1 MQSLLCRFSLT
12 FIHRFKIFIVYPYF
26 VLFFSLLIP
35 TYSFSI
41 NAQND
46 SDFSSDKLSLNEGYF
61 FAQNSNSTLDSNLEL
76 NNKNIDLILHTL
88 TDFVSDPD
96 FKKKVND
103 YLQAHP
109 LDPSILPEESELQ
122 NHFQA
127 ANNFKRAHR
136 LYKTS
141 LDYIANQKEKYRQE
155 EYQEYLQ
162 SKSLD
167 SDSDSDSVSSDDTQN
182 TSDSKN
188 SLIVSKHDYIY
199 TDHEFLD
206 HLKKKLFIYH
216 DPNSKSSVHFTI
228 INGVVLA
235 SVFLDDESSTV
246 YNFFVFDPMTHI
258 DQYENDSDL
267 KNKIN
272 EFNKLLKKLNSKQH
286 MERLNVVNARL
297 DDSYN
302 ILGLE
307 HDNYPTFKKDPLRY
321 LSEFSRSIFEKPQ
334 ISVGLFCTA
343 LQLSIYL
350 GIKYLQNS
358 NYFENISSFRA
369 ALPLLHIAF
378 FALVISTNAGT
389 YRNLIDFSK
398 KYYVRFIIDTII
410 GLSFAYPLIIY
421 DDTKGIAALSLLT
434 LSGWLEHIRL
444 ISVTYIHKAT
454 KYPITYII
462 RMLDKF
468 GYYGQNGERMTQKFF
483 GIQFKRKNLDNQLL
497 YNMVSFGL
505 KMGALL
511 GVSMSIPEFSIPLTS
526 INMPEIELPI
536 GSMLFLGVPLIAVS
550 VNNLWIK
557 NQYKKALIQYYS
569 KPSEALKVDLARK
582 QEGLKDHLKYLKKIF
597 TILYSIRGF
606 FTGTSFL
613 DSKREE
619 ILSSYKISLDNFKS
633 LTKKQL
639 KKMSISQLSEVISF
653 YESVEKDILKEM
665 SPLSKKDI
673 SDIRELLATA
683 KIIRLQ
689 KIYKLRTINAAKK
702 VLTGKTLPDKLSQ
715 VFSCKSLFLI

>member
-1 MQSLLCRFSLT
+1 MKSLICGSGLA
-12 FIHRFKIFIVYPYF
+12 FIHRFKTFIICSYF
-26 VLFFSLLIP
+26 VLILSFLIP
-35 TYSFSI
+35 IYSSSI

-46 SDFSSDKLSLNEGYF
+46 SDSSSDKLSLNEGYF
-61 FAQNSNSTLDSNLEL
+61 FAQNSSSTLDSNLNSNLDL
-76 NNKNIDLILHTL
+76 NNQNIDLILKTL
-88 TDFVSDPD
+88 TEFITDPE
-96 FKKKVND
+96 FKKKVNE

-122 NHFQA
+122 EHFKA
-127 ANNFKRAHR
+127 ASKFKKAYK

-141 LDYIANQKEKYRQE
+141 LGYLKNQKEKYRQE

-162 SKSLD
+162 SKSL
-167 SDSDSDSVSSDDTQN
+167 DSDSVSSDDTQN

-286 MERLNVVNARL
+286 MERLTVVNARL

-302 ILGLE
+302 LLGLE
-307 HDNYPTFKKDPLRY
+307 HDNYPTFKKDPIHFIAD
-321 LSEFSRSIFEKPQ
+321 FSRSIFEKPQ

-358 NYFENISSFRA
+358 NYFENINSFRA

-526 INMPEIELPI
+526 INIPEIELPI

-582 QEGLKDHLKYLKKIF
+582 QEGLKDHLKYLKKVF

-619 ILSSYKISLDNFKS
+619 ILSSYKISLDDFKS

-689 KIYKLRTINAAKK
+689 KIYKLRTINVAKK
-702 VLTGKTLPDKLSQ
+702 FLTGKTLPDKLSQ
-715 VFSCKSLFLI
+715 MFSCKSLFLI